1 MNATFPLSS
10 YDRNRGKYTIVTE
23 QGNLYATTYDQAAR
37 DAILAIPDML
47 SALRLGLERLEHHT
61 FQTET
66 LADTKALL
74 SIRAAIQ
81 QATQP

>member
-23 QGNLYATTYDQAAR
+23 QGNLYATTYDPAAR

-47 SALRLGLERLEHHT
+47 SALRLGLNFVIEQRNAGLDVDHEFDILT
-61 FQTET
+61 
-66 LADTKALL
+66 
-74 SIRAAIQ
+74 SAIQ